1 MGPVPN
7 FSNKWKEVLGFG
19 DGFSRSNK
27 TRSMTISQ
35 PRPNFYQITTDDA
48 YTVNEPVISEI
59 STNKKL
65 SYPVIPRD
73 IIFIH
78 HKNEIM
84 VSACQPPT
92 SSSPIETSRPS
103 SLTGKPLFLIT
114 LGADSLNDTG
124 RPDVILHAS
133 ADKASTAVCFSK
145 IHFSTPVTE
154 MTLCPPPKKSI
165 SANFS
170 TDDVSTS
177 FPKPSRFN
185 SHENNHKPKH
195 VKSKSICTGTY
206 FIPANNN
213 FAPYNP
219 IDSSLPRFRTERL
232 FQVIDSTTSSFKYV
246 FFYGYE
252 AFEWRRTEPNVHHLN
267 RLRQRSITEEDC
279 SSGGMRLIRALTNEV
294 LVVFARMNNT
304 LSPQDLKSNS
314 TTGIMRF
321 SRAECMNTCAED
333 FDVFVVVSLVSI
345 IEKERRERRHSI
357 SSF

>member
-1 MGPVPN
+1 MGPVPS
-7 FSNKWKEVLGFG
+7 FSSKWKEVLGFG

-35 PRPNFYQITTDDA
+35 SRPNFYQITTNDA
-48 YTVNEPVISEI
+48 YTATKPIISEI
-59 STNKKL
+59 SANKKL

-78 HKNEIM
+78 HKNEIL

-92 SSSPIETSRPS
+92 SSSPIETSRLS

-114 LGADSLNDTG
+114 LSADSLNDTG
-124 RPDVILHAS
+124 RPDVILHAT

-170 TDDVSTS
+170 TDDISTPFIKS
-177 FPKPSRFN
+177 SRFN
-185 SHENNHKPKH
+185 SHDNNHKPKH
-195 VKSKSICTGTY
+195 VKSKSVCTGTY
-206 FIPANNN
+206 SISANNT
-213 FAPYNP
+213 FTPYNLY
-219 IDSSLPRFRTERL
+219 DSSLPRFRTERL
-232 FQVIDSTTSSFKYV
+232 FQVVDSTTSSFKYV

-252 AFEWRRTEPNVHHLN
+252 SFEWRRTELNVHHLN
-267 RLRQRSITEEDC
+267 QFPKKSITEEGYV
-279 SSGGMRLIRALTNEV
+279 SGGMKLIRALTNEV
-294 LVVFARMNNT
+294 LVVFARVNNT
-304 LSPQDLKSNS
+304 LSPQDIKFNS

-321 SRAECMNTCAED
+321 NRAECMNTCAED

-345 IEKERRERRHSI
+345 VEKERRERRHSL

>member
-1 MGPVPN
+1 MGPVPS

-35 PRPNFYQITTDDA
+35 PRSNFYQITTDDA
-48 YTVNEPVISEI
+48 YTATKPVISEI

-78 HKNEIM
+78 RKNEIL

-92 SSSPIETSRPS
+92 SSSHIETSRPS

-114 LGADSLNDTG
+114 LSADSLNDTG

-170 TDDVSTS
+170 TDDISM
-177 FPKPSRFN
+177 KPSRFN
-185 SHENNHKPKH
+185 SHDNNHKSKH
-195 VKSKSICTGTY
+195 VKSKSVCTGTY
-206 FIPANNN
+206 SISANNTS
-213 FAPYNP
+213 APYNP
-219 IDSSLPRFRTERL
+219 CDTSLPRFRTERL
-232 FQVIDSTTSSFKYV
+232 FKVADSTTSSCKYV

-252 AFEWRRTEPNVHHLN
+252 AFEWRRTEQNAHNLN
-267 RLRQRSITEEDC
+267 RFRQKSIIEEGYD
-279 SSGGMRLIRALTNEV
+279 SGGMKLIRALTGEV
-294 LVVFARMNNT
+294 LVVFARINNT
-304 LSPQDLKSNS
+304 LSTQDIKCNS

-345 IEKERRERRHSI
+345 VEKERRERRHSL